1 MDLAFLRP
9 LYEHPGPWASVYFGT
24 SQHTESTPHE
34 RSLTAQA
41 ASRQLADQ
49 GADEPTCR
57 AVQSALEELRHSTEP
72 HGRALFATGGE
83 VVLDPAL
90 AAPPPGGLS
99 VTWSALPHTAPLLD
113 LLGEDPVCV
122 VAYIDRRGA
131 DFELR
136 SALGSRD
143 AGSVSGRQWPLH
155 RPVLRT
161 GSEHGRPSPTALK
174 AWGDPQRHFQLRV
187 ENTWEHNAAEI
198 ADALAV
204 CQEETRADLLI
215 LVGEDRERRAVHE
228 RLPQRLHDR
237 TMEARHGAG
246 SRLLDEDVERIRA
259 EHVRR
264 GAEEDLER
272 FMAARAP
279 DADGNVGAV
288 EGVPA
293 LIEAAREHRIDELLI
308 IPEGP
313 DTHREVWVGE
323 APDQLAV
330 RRTDTKTL
338 GEPRPW
344 SARADD
350 ALLRSVIASGAPA
363 LSLTPAVP
371 EAGPQTAPVGGLGAL
386 LRWTEPPQTR

>member
-49 GADEPTCR
+49 GADEATCQ
-57 AVQSALEELRHSTEP
+57 AVRSALEELRHSTEP

-90 AAPPPGGLS
+90 ATPPPGGLS

-122 VAYIDRRGA
+122 VAYVDRRGA

-136 SALGSRD
+136 SALGSRE
-143 AGSVSGRQWPLH
+143 AGSVTGRQWPLH
-155 RPVLRT
+155 RTSTVDW
-161 GSEHGRPSPTALK
+161 SE
-174 AWGDPQRHFQLRV
+174 RHFQLRV

-215 LVGEDRERRAVHE
+215 LVGNDRERRAVRE
-228 RLPQRLHDR
+228 RLPQRLQDR
-237 TMEARHGAG
+237 TMEAPHGAE

-264 GAEEDLER
+264 RAAEDLER

-293 LIEAAREHRIDELLI
+293 VIEAAREHRIDELLI

-363 LSLTPAVP
+363 LSLSPAVP

-386 LRWTEPPQTR
+386 LRWTEPPQTRS

>member
-9 LYEHPGPWASVYFGT
+9 LYEHPGPWASVYVGT

-49 GADEPTCR
+49 GADERTCQ
-57 AVQSALEELRHSTEP
+57 AVESALEELRHSTEP

-122 VAYIDRRGA
+122 VAYVDRRGA

-143 AGSVSGRQWPLH
+143 AGSVTGRRWPLH
-155 RPVLRT
+155 RTSTVDW
-161 GSEHGRPSPTALK
+161 SE
-174 AWGDPQRHFQLRV
+174 RHFQLRV

-215 LVGEDRERRAVHE
+215 LVGDDRERRAVHE

-237 TMEARHGAG
+237 TMEAPHGAG

-264 GAEEDLER
+264 RAEEDLER

-293 LIEAAREHRIDELLI
+293 VIEAAREHRIDELLI

-350 ALLRSVIASGAPA
+350 ALLRSVIASGAAA

-386 LRWTEPPQTR
+386 LRWSEPPQSR